1 MKKIKEALHLMR
13 HYHFT
18 QTIKKV
24 GLVILAGLLAFSNGI
39 CAAGAATYEEAR
51 PVLSAENTSF
61 VSFPARFQDWMPEG
75 YDEVYYIFSIENR
88 VDLSISVT
96 YEDSSN
102 PYGAELL
109 DSSMSR
115 LGSSHRRAGQRIV
128 EKQVPAGTYFL
139 RVYAMKDEREPQ
151 PFTISIQKMDLS
163 KSAVRATDFSE
174 LHMVAALQGTDS
186 PYQLNGTSPDY
197 TYSYGEGDGVT
208 PIYWEKLATPSNSG
222 KGVSEGGVYPMP
234 QSYYASWLGP
244 VEEDVLSMEDIRPL
258 KENETFEEYDQ
269 YLQDEGI
276 VYKGEHAPLLH
287 VQNGIALPPRYLYI
301 DRYGMDEENPGWE
314 EHLKNAAM
322 TYGGVTTGILW
333 SNLSCE
339 DPENYYYSGW
349 NLFVGS
355 KNDPSAVILA
365 NEFDWGFNPQQNHE
379 VVIVGWDDNYSREN
393 FRYAIGDDV
402 ILRVPDTAST
412 SNARKTA
419 WLEENVYASGDK
431 MYAGYYT
438 ARLDKTILLEPGEPF
453 EIILRL
459 ENDESE
465 ELKIPMVMNNRLI
478 ANIPS
483 KEGVSFLYDPAEGE
497 SWIDMGTG
505 FEADNGSSNYYCYF
519 SMKALCQDPSLEEG
533 ETKRISVLDIKPD
546 KYFSLKEGGID
557 GDQETGERE
566 SEEQETEQVLD
577 GHILQTRTGDSP
589 IEPFLT
595 DELDMELPDAFDLRQ
610 VGVVPPVRNQEATNT
625 CWAFGSTAAVETSY
639 LLNGRNLYDFNYSSA
654 IRLDTELPVMEDGTV
669 VYYFDKNDGDALDEA
684 VFLAERLSWDDGPT
698 EDEDGMLKWEFSGD
712 LSAVDLSAL
721 DEETD
726 GLRMTENGKEVLL
739 FTPVKSGSITVK
751 VSSAEDP
758 TKTASCQVLL
768 VEKNQVDSISLSPE
782 VMILKPGEKGILKVS
797 MEGPDVS
804 EVIPVFSS
812 DHPGIASVDDEG
824 NVIGIRKGTTL
835 IRVRAGGKEAVCRVI
850 VRSFGGSSDG
860 DSKNIEWTGSDS
872 AVHGTWTLTENGMW
886 TFSSGG
892 AAYRNGWG
900 YLYNP
905 YANGG
910 AGGAGWFCFDAQGN
924 MRTGWYQAEDGYVYY
939 LNPRSDGSLGQM
951 LTGWQ
956 WIPDDSGQEH
966 CYYFKPDAGGPMG
979 AMAVSL
985 TTPDG
990 YQVNERGRWCE
1001 ENVEQTRTD

>member
-1 MKKIKEALHLMR
+1 
-13 HYHFT
+13 
-18 QTIKKV
+18 
-24 GLVILAGLLAFSNGI
+24 
-39 CAAGAATYEEAR
+39 
-51 PVLSAENTSF
+51 
-61 VSFPARFQDWMPEG
+61 
-75 YDEVYYIFSIENR
+75 
-88 VDLSISVT
+88 
-96 YEDSSN
+96 
-102 PYGAELL
+102 
-109 DSSMSR
+109 
-115 LGSSHRRAGQRIV
+115 
-128 EKQVPAGTYFL
+128 
-139 RVYAMKDEREPQ
+139 
-151 PFTISIQKMDLS
+151 
-163 KSAVRATDFSE
+163 
-174 LHMVAALQGTDS
+174 
-186 PYQLNGTSPDY
+186 
-197 TYSYGEGDGVT
+197 
-208 PIYWEKLATPSNSG
+208 
-222 KGVSEGGVYPMP
+222 
-234 QSYYASWLGP
+234 
-244 VEEDVLSMEDIRPL
+244 
-258 KENETFEEYDQ
+258 
-269 YLQDEGI
+269 
-276 VYKGEHAPLLH
+276 
-287 VQNGIALPPRYLYI
+287 
-301 DRYGMDEENPGWE
+301 
-314 EHLKNAAM
+314 
-322 TYGGVTTGILW
+322 
-333 SNLSCE
+333 
-339 DPENYYYSGW
+339 
-349 NLFVGS
+349 
-355 KNDPSAVILA
+355 
-365 NEFDWGFNPQQNHE
+365 
-379 VVIVGWDDNYSREN
+379 
-393 FRYAIGDDV
+393 
-402 ILRVPDTAST
+402 
-412 SNARKTA
+412 
-419 WLEENVYASGDK
+419 
-431 MYAGYYT
+431 
-438 ARLDKTILLEPGEPF
+438 
-453 EIILRL
+453 
-459 ENDESE
+459 
-465 ELKIPMVMNNRLI
+465 
-478 ANIPS
+478 
-483 KEGVSFLYDPAEGE
+483 
-497 SWIDMGTG
+497 MG
-505 FEADNGSSNYYCYF
+505 N
-519 SMKALCQDPSLEEG
+519 
-533 ETKRISVLDIKPD
+533 
-546 KYFSLKEGGID
+546 
-557 GDQETGERE
+557 
-566 SEEQETEQVLD
+566 
-577 GHILQTRTGDSP
+577 
-589 IEPFLT
+589 
-595 DELDMELPDAFDLRQ
+595 
-610 VGVVPPVRNQEATNT
+610 
-625 CWAFGSTAAVETSY
+625 
-639 LLNGRNLYDFNYSSA
+639 
-654 IRLDTELPVMEDGTV
+654 
-669 VYYFDKNDGDALDEA
+669 
-684 VFLAERLSWDDGPT
+684 RLSWDDGPT

>member
-1 MKKIKEALHLMR
+1 MR

-314 EHLKNAAM
+314 EHLKNAVM

-721 DEETD
+721 DEET
-726 GLRMTENGKEVLL
+726 
-739 FTPVKSGSITVK
+739 
-751 VSSAEDP
+751 
-758 TKTASCQVLL
+758 
-768 VEKNQVDSISLSPE
+768 
-782 VMILKPGEKGILKVS
+782 
-797 MEGPDVS
+797 
-804 EVIPVFSS
+804 
-812 DHPGIASVDDEG
+812 
-824 NVIGIRKGTTL
+824 
-835 IRVRAGGKEAVCRVI
+835 
-850 VRSFGGSSDG
+850 
-860 DSKNIEWTGSDS
+860 
-872 AVHGTWTLTENGMW
+872 
-886 TFSSGG
+886 
-892 AAYRNGWG
+892 
-900 YLYNP
+900 
-905 YANGG
+905 
-910 AGGAGWFCFDAQGN
+910 
-924 MRTGWYQAEDGYVYY
+924 
-939 LNPRSDGSLGQM
+939 
-951 LTGWQ
+951 
-956 WIPDDSGQEH
+956 
-966 CYYFKPDAGGPMG
+966 
-979 AMAVSL
+979 
-985 TTPDG
+985 
-990 YQVNERGRWCE
+990 
-1001 ENVEQTRTD
+1001 

>member
-1 MKKIKEALHLMR
+1 MR

-276 VYKGEHAPLLH
+276 VYKREHAPLLH

-314 EHLKNAAM
+314 EHLKNAVM

>member
-1 MKKIKEALHLMR
+1 MR

-314 EHLKNAAM
+314 EHLKNAVM

>member
-1 MKKIKEALHLMR
+1 MR

-314 EHLKNAAM
+314 EHLKNAVM

-872 AVHGTWTLTENGMW
+872 AVHGTWNLKENGMW

>member
-1 MKKIKEALHLMR
+1 MR

-276 VYKGEHAPLLH
+276 VYKREHAPLLH

-314 EHLKNAAM
+314 EHLKNAVM

-990 YQVNERGRWCE
+990 YQVNERGRWWE

>member
-1 MKKIKEALHLMR
+1 MR

-258 KENETFEEYDQ
+258 NENKTFEEYDQ

-314 EHLKNAAM
+314 EHLKNAVM

>member
-1 MKKIKEALHLMR
+1 MR

-128 EKQVPAGTYFL
+128 EKQVPTGTYFL

-314 EHLKNAAM
+314 EHLKNAVM